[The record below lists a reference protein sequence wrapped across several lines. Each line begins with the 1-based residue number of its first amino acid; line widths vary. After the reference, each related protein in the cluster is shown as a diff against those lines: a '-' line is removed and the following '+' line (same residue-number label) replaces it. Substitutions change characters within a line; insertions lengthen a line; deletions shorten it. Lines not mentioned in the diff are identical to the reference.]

1 MEIELLEKEKDS
13 IKVRIKGAD
22 MTLITPLVQGLLED
36 KDVAEVKYT
45 IGHTQMEDPTLYI
58 RVSTGKPQSA
68 LKKTAKS
75 LANEF
80 KEAREA
86 LQKDLK

>member
-13 IKVRIKGAD
+13 IKVRIIGAD

-45 IGHTQMEDPTLYI
+45 IGHSQMEDPTLYI
-58 RVSTGKPQSA
+58 RVKTGKPQSA
-68 LKKTAKS
+68 LKKTAKA
-75 LANEF
+75 LTNEF

>member
-13 IKVRIKGAD
+13 IKIRIKGAD
-22 MTLITPLVQGLLED
+22 MTLISPLVQELLED

-45 IGHTQMEDPTLYI
+45 IGHSQMEDPTLY
-58 RVSTGKPQSA
+58 VKVKTGKPQTA
-68 LKKTAKS
+68 LKRTAKS
-75 LANEF
+75 LTNEF

>member
-22 MTLITPLVQGLLED
+22 MTLITPMVHGLLED

-45 IGHTQMEDPTLYI
+45 IGHSQMEDPTLFV
-58 RVSTGKPQSA
+58 RVRTGKPQSA
-68 LKKTAKS
+68 LKKTAKA

-86 LQKDLK
+86 LLKDLK

>member
-13 IKVRIKGAD
+13 IKVRIIGAD
-22 MTLITPLVQGLLED
+22 MTFITPLVQGLLEE

-45 IGHTQMEDPTLYI
+45 IGHSQLEDPTLFL
-58 RVSTGKPQSA
+58 RVKAGKPQSA
-68 LKKTAKS
+68 LTKTAKA
-75 LANEF
+75 LTNEF

>member
-22 MTLITPLVQGLLED
+22 MTLITPLVQGLLEE

-58 RVSTGKPQSA
+58 RVKSGKPQAA

-75 LANEF
+75 LTNEF

>member
-45 IGHTQMEDPTLYI
+45 IGHAQMEDPTLYI
-58 RVSTGKPQSA
+58 RVKTGKSY
-68 LKKTAKS
+68 
-75 LANEF
+75 NF
-80 KEAREA
+80 V
-86 LQKDLK
+86 